1 MEADAMLELR
11 SRPAM
16 RGSHVSKLAILCS
29 LIVPPLLAGTAALG
43 QATGQPASATVN
55 VTIQPTATAL
65 PVVVADK
72 QGMFAKHGIDGKWTV
87 SRVPISDSISALGR
101 QFDVMMG
108 TQPALIAAAGQ
119 GIPIVAITGGALD
132 TTEVPNTNVI
142 ARAGSSIASF
152 KQLEGK
158 TVGTLSFTGNIHF
171 ALLNVLQK
179 QGVDLNS
186 IQWVIGTNPQLPDL
200 LKASRVDAIE
210 ALEPFAGA
218 TIAAGGI
225 ALGDPFRG
233 ISDRAYVGYFLS
245 ARDWANGNKDVVLRF
260 SQALAD
266 AAAWI
271 EANPGEA
278 KTILSSYSGLSGAA
292 LEKTPIPTF
301 QLSTTPRDLASE
313 LIPDLKTWNDI
324 LKRTSDI
331 KPVKESELL
340 PDWAK

>member
-1 MEADAMLELR
+1 MFALRSLPAMLDAFP
-11 SRPAM
+11 RPTFFVAFAAAM
-16 RGSHVSKLAILCS
+16 FVAAQAA
-29 LIVPPLLAGTAALG
+29 AGEAPAA
-43 QATGQPASATVN
+43 SVN

-72 QGMFAKHGIDGKWTV
+72 QGMFAKQGIDGKWSV
-87 SRVPISDSISALGR
+87 SHVPISDSISALGR

-119 GIPIVAITGGALD
+119 GIPIVAVTGGALD
-132 TTEVPNTNVI
+132 TSQLPNTNVI
-142 ARAGSSIASF
+142 ARSGSGITSF

-171 ALLNVLQK
+171 ALLNILQK

-186 IQWVIGTNPQLPDL
+186 IHWVIGTNPQLPDL
-200 LKASRVDAIE
+200 LKAGRVDAIE

-218 TIAAGGI
+218 AIAAGGI

-233 ISDRAYVGYFLS
+233 IGDRAYVGYFLS
-245 ARDWANGNKDVVLRF
+245 TRDWANGNKDLVLRF

-266 AAAWI
+266 AASWI
-271 EANPGEA
+271 ETNPAEA
-278 KTILSSYSGLSGAA
+278 KVILSSYSGLSGAA
-292 LEKTPIPTF
+292 LEKTPIPKF
-301 QLSTTPRDLASE
+301 QLSTTPKDLASE
-313 LIPDLKTWNDI
+313 LLPDLKTWNDI
-324 LKRTSDI
+324 LERTSDI
-331 KPVKESELL
+331 KPVKENELL

>member
-1 MEADAMLELR
+1 MPEFSLR
-11 SRPAM
+11 SSLATHAPM
-16 RGSHVSKLAILCS
+16 RALFLSAI
-29 LIVPPLLAGTAALG
+29 AAALFVAAQISKG
-43 QATGQPASATVN
+43 QAATPSVN

-72 QGMFAKHGIDGKWTV
+72 QGMFAKQGIEGKWSV
-87 SRVPISDSISALGR
+87 SHVPISDSISALGR

-108 TQPALIAAAGQ
+108 TQPALIAASGQ
-119 GIPIVAITGGALD
+119 GIPIVAVTGGALD
-132 TTEVPNTNVI
+132 TSQLPNTNVI
-142 ARAGSSIASF
+142 AKAGSGITSF

-171 ALLNVLQK
+171 SLLNVLQK

-200 LKASRVDAIE
+200 LKAGRVDAIE

-218 TIAAGGI
+218 AIAAGGI

-233 ISDRAYVGYFLS
+233 IGDRAYVGYFLS
-245 ARDWANGNKDVVLRF
+245 QRDWANGNKDLVLKF

-271 EANPGEA
+271 EANPADA

-292 LEKTPIPTF
+292 LEKTPIPKF
-301 QLSTTPRDLASE
+301 QISTTPKDLASE
-313 LIPDLKTWNDI
+313 LVPDLQTWNDI
-324 LKRTSDI
+324 LQRTSDI
-331 KPVKESELL
+331 KPVKASELV

>member
-1 MEADAMLELR
+1 MFDVR

-16 RGSHVSKLAILCS
+16 LGSHVSKPTVLFALIAAAIL
-29 LIVPPLLAGTAALG
+29 VAGAVARGEPAA
-43 QATGQPASATVN
+43 PAVN

-72 QGMFAKHGIDGKWTV
+72 QGMFAKQGIEGKWSV
-87 SRVPISDSISALGR
+87 SHVPISDSISALGR

-108 TQPALIAAAGQ
+108 TQPALIAASGQ
-119 GIPIVAITGGALD
+119 GIPIVAISGGALD
-132 TTEVPNTNVI
+132 TTQVPNTNVI
-142 ARAGSSIASF
+142 AKAGSGITSF

-171 ALLNVLQK
+171 ALLNILQK

-186 IQWVIGTNPQLPDL
+186 IHWVIGTNPQLPDL
-200 LKASRVDAIE
+200 LKAGRVDAIE

-218 TIAAGGI
+218 AIAAGNI

-233 ISDRAYVGYFLS
+233 IGDRAYVGYFLS
-245 ARDWANGNKDVVLRF
+245 ARDWANGNKDVVLKF

-271 EANPGEA
+271 EANPAEA

-292 LEKTPIPTF
+292 LEKTPIPKF
-301 QLSTTPRDLASE
+301 QLATTAKDLASE
-313 LIPDLKTWNDI
+313 LLPDLKTWNDI
-324 LKRTSDI
+324 LTRTGDI
-331 KPVKESELL
+331 KPVKEDALL
-340 PDWAK
+340 PNWAK